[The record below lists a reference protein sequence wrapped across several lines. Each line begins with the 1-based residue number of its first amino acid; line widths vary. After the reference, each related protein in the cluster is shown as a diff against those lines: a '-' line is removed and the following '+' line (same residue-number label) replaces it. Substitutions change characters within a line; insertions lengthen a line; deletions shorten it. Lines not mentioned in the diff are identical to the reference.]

1 MLDTLRQRYRA
12 FRAHPA
18 GERFQHRY
26 RRRACRGGGAVRKL
40 LTIVAALALIVA
52 GIVLLVLPGPGLLLI
67 LLGAGLIAE
76 ESLLAARMLDRTD
89 LAISRPT
96 RR

>member
-1 MLDTLRQRYRA
+1 M
-12 FRAHPA
+12 
-18 GERFQHRY
+18 
-26 RRRACRGGGAVRKL
+26 RKL
-40 LTIVAALALIVA
+40 LPIVAALALIVA

-89 LAISRPT
+89 LANSRPT

>member
-1 MLDTLRQRYRA
+1 M
-12 FRAHPA
+12 
-18 GERFQHRY
+18 
-26 RRRACRGGGAVRKL
+26 RKL
-40 LTIVAALALIVA
+40 LTLVAAPALIVA

-76 ESLLAARMLDRTD
+76 ESLLAARLLDRID

-96 RR
+96 WR